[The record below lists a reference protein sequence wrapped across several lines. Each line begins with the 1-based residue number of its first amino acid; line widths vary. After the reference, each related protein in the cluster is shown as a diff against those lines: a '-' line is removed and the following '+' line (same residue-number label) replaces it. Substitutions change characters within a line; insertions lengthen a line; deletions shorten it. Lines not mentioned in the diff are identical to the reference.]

1 MAAREPSSL
10 HGQGSAGPWNPDA
23 PAVSRARRRTLNPS
37 AKGALLVLAA
47 VVAVIVGGPL
57 VHRADPTL
65 VTGSERLKPPSPA
78 YPMGTDQL
86 GRDVLARVM
95 TGGRQSLRVA
105 AVTMVVTIVV
115 GSVAGLV
122 AGWMRALDNLLMRIS
137 DAFMAL
143 PAVILAIAL
152 MAVSEPSEGNVV
164 MALSVVYIPRVAR
177 MVRGKALVIREMPFV
192 EAAGALGAGGPRIM
206 GRHILPNSLPEIIVQ
221 ATFIFGYAVLDEA
234 TLSFLGVGPPPPAP
248 SWGNMLAESRYLIRE
263 AFWISFFPGL
273 LIGLAVL
280 ATNVL
285 GDGMRDTYDVTRG

>member
-1 MAAREPSSL
+1 
-10 HGQGSAGPWNPDA
+10 
-23 PAVSRARRRTLNPS
+23 V
-37 AKGALLVLAA
+37 VLAGVIA
-47 VVAVIVGGPL
+47 LIVAGPL
-57 VHRADPTL
+57 VHRVDPTL
-65 VTGSERLKPPSPA
+65 VAASARLRPPSA
-78 YPMGTDQL
+78 DHLMGTDQL

-95 TGGRQSLRVA
+95 TGGQQSLRVA
-105 AVTMVVTIVV
+105 AVTMVITVV
-115 GSVAGLV
+115 AGSAAGLV
-122 AGWMRALDNLLMRIS
+122 AGWVRGLDNLLMRIS

-177 MVRGKALVIREMPFV
+177 LVRGKALVIREMPFV
-192 EAAGALGAGGPRIM
+192 EAAGALGAAGPRIM
-206 GRHILPNSLPEIIVQ
+206 RRHILPNAVPEIIVQ

-285 GDGMRDTYDVTRG
+285 GDGIRDTYDVTRG